1 MKSPDEI
8 MREKILSVIQN
19 NIRRKFKEYKN
30 ISLPMDSDYLIMGEA
45 LADAVLEV
53 INDLNQKA

>member
-1 MKSPDEI
+1 MKSVDEI

-19 NIRRKFKEYKN
+19 NIRIKFKEYKN
-30 ISLPMDSDYLIMGEA
+30 INLPTDSDYLIIGEA

-53 INDLNQKA
+53 INNLNQKA